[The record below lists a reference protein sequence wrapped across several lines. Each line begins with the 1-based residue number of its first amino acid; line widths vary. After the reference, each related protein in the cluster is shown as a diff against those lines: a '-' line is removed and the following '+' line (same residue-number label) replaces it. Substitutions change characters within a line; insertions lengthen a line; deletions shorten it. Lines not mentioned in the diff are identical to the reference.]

1 MKKRKILYTVL
12 TAFCSGL
19 IMYGQ
24 EDPLLI
30 SNQGILSVSSGDLI
44 SFEGTFENQESG
56 DVTNDG
62 TVVYF
67 QHFINDGWY
76 GITENNKT
84 SRTIFTVNSTTNVV
98 KQLTGNGIA
107 SFYDV
112 EFNNPVQG
120 VAFDLKQNIDIY
132 GAADFQE
139 GIVKVDPAVN
149 PLTGVS
155 YGMMTFQNGSTTL
168 NVRNEAH
175 VDGVIEKIGQDIFT
189 YPIGDQGKYRYARI
203 SAPKSSKDAF
213 IGEYIYNDQAFFES
227 RTTKVGVIKA
237 LNTKEYWL
245 IDQGK
250 DNTSDV
256 LLTLSWDESTT
267 DADVLKT
274 PEEDLHIVRW
284 DDKQQIWVDEGGVVD
299 MSSREVTTV
308 ATVKGYGFFTLAT
321 VKKDWVLDGG
331 IVIYNMVSPNGDGKN
346 DYFIIDNI
354 QHYPNSKVEIFN
366 RWGARV
372 YETKGYD
379 PNGDG
384 SSNVFR
390 GYSEGNVTIDKGS
403 KLPSGTYYYVL
414 TYEYTDANGS
424 RMIKKA
430 ANLHL
435 ENN

>member
-1 MKKRKILYTVL
+1 MKKKKILYTVL
-12 TAFCSGL
+12 IALCSGI

-44 SFEGTFENQESG
+44 SFEGTFENQKSG

-62 TVVYF
+62 TVIYF

-76 GITENNKT
+76 GISDNQKT
-84 SRTIFTVNSTTNVV
+84 SRTIFTVNSTTNRV

-112 EFNNPVQG
+112 EFNNPVEG

-139 GIVKVDPAVN
+139 GIVKVDPSLN

-203 SAPKSSKDAF
+203 SAPKDSKDAF
-213 IGEYIYNDQAFFES
+213 IGEYTYNDSAFFAS
-227 RTTKVGVIKA
+227 RPNKVGVI
-237 LNTKEYWL
+237 NTINDMEYWL
-245 IDQGK
+245 IDKGDK
-250 DNTSDV
+250 NKSDV

-267 DADVLKT
+267 SPDVLSN
-274 PEEDLHIVRW
+274 PEEELHIVRW
-284 DDKQQIWVDEGGVVD
+284 DDKQQLWVDEGGVVD
-299 MSSREVTTV
+299 MSTREVTTI

-321 VKKDWVLDGG
+321 VKKDWVLDGD
-331 IVIYNMVSPNGDGKN
+331 IVIYNLVSPNGDGKN
-346 DYFIIDNI
+346 EYFIIDNI
-354 QHYPNSKVEIFN
+354 KNYPNNKVEIFN

-372 YETKGYD
+372 YETTGYD
-379 PNGDG
+379 PYGDG

-390 GYSEGNVTIDKGS
+390 GYSEGKATVDKGS
-403 KLPSGTYYYVL
+403 KLPSGTYYYVI